1 MPSPQE
7 ERGFLIGGDSTSS
20 KSVSQY
26 LDNDNIP
33 SFPSLAY
40 TFDSPKTTLKSEI
53 TGDDANDTRYPA
65 IDILSLQFTHS
76 DGLLSQEHISKTNPL
91 IDIIIIPD
99 TTDSDIDIDNPIFM
113 NLNGKKKY
121 KPVARK
127 IKPFIGEL
135 PDKFR
140 IIHNIIGDP
149 LEHLPILP
157 TRPPPFS
164 PKGRYTQER
173 KELFDKLNPG
183 FLLPAEHELMHYFM
197 TVLEDCFAWETA
209 ERGHF
214 REDFFPLIDIPVI
227 PHTPWVQRNIQIPPG
242 LYKEIC
248 RLVKDKID
256 AGVFE
261 PSNSSYRSRWFVVV
275 KKDGKSLRIVQS
287 LEPLNQV
294 TIAHSGVPPFTKQ
307 LAEQFAGRACCS
319 MMDLYVG
326 YDERALALS
335 SRDLTTFHMEQCV

>member
-1 MPSPQE
+1 M
-7 ERGFLIGGDSTSS
+7 
-20 KSVSQY
+20 
-26 LDNDNIP
+26 
-33 SFPSLAY
+33 
-40 TFDSPKTTLKSEI
+40 
-53 TGDDANDTRYPA
+53 
-65 IDILSLQFTHS
+65 HS
-76 DGLLSQEHISKTNPL
+76 NGLLSDRHISKISPL
-91 IDIIIIPD
+91 LNIIIIPNITDPD
-99 TTDSDIDIDNPIFM
+99 TDAPIFM
-113 NLNGKKKY
+113 NLDGKKKC

-127 IKPFIGEL
+127 IRPFIGEL
-135 PDKFR
+135 PNKFR
-140 IIHNIIGDP
+140 IILTTTGGP
-149 LEHLPILP
+149 LEHLPMLP

-183 FLLPAEHELMHYFM
+183 FLLPDERELMHYFM
-197 TVLEDCFAWETA
+197 TVHEDSFAWETA

-294 TIAHSGVPPFTKQ
+294 
-307 LAEQFAGRACCS
+307 
-319 MMDLYVG
+319 
-326 YDERALALS
+326 
-335 SRDLTTFHMEQCV
+335 